1 MIPYFPK
8 KIAHRGIAVYLV
20 SLSLVSVFFVGYT
33 MLWEYILLGILWV
46 TGFFLLTNRW
56 TETWRVYPEKEFVK
70 KIFWIAVGLRLVWVI
85 FSYYYYIQTTGQP
98 FEFGAADS
106 LGYHDEAVW
115 LADSSWSFVWDYYF
129 GSFGVSDIGYSL
141 YLTVIYKIFGPVV
154 IVPRILKAFISA
166 YTCVLLYKLS
176 KRTFGEDTGRMVG
189 IMSALMMNLVVYC
202 GYHLKETEMLFL
214 EVAFLE
220 RADYMFRR
228 PKANLWH
235 ILVPSLLAL
244 SMFFFRTV
252 LGTVAVFSFA
262 TAVLLMNTPSM
273 KKGWKRLA
281 LIGWGLMCL
290 LVLSGG
296 TIMTEVEGYWERK
309 EDNVLKKRME
319 QTSRGNQWAQY
330 ATGTVMAPMV
340 FVLPFS
346 TMVDVAGQYGQQEKH
361 GGNFIRNFMGFFAI
375 MGVFEALRRKKWR
388 NFVLIG
394 SFVVAYL
401 GIVSVSGFSN
411 SERFLLPGLPGL
423 IMIWAYGISTLR
435 KNTFKL
441 LTPWCL
447 VVVAMEFAWAFF
459 KLGSRGLF

>member
-70 KIFWIAVGLRLVWVI
+70 KLFWVAVGLRLVWVL

-141 YLTVIYKIFGPVV
+141 YLTVLYKIFGPVV
-154 IVPRILKAFISA
+154 IIPRILKAFISA

-176 KRTFGEDTGRMVG
+176 QRTFGEDTGRMVG
-189 IMSALMMNLVVYC
+189 IMSVLMMNLIVYC

-252 LGTVAVFSFA
+252 LGTVAIFSFA

-375 MGVFEALRRKKWR
+375 LGVYEALRRKKWR
-388 NFVLIG
+388 DFVLIG

-423 IMIWAYGISTLR
+423 IMIWAYGVSTLR

-441 LTPWCL
+441 LMPWCL

>member
-70 KIFWIAVGLRLVWVI
+70 KLFWVAVGLRLVWVI

-141 YLTVIYKIFGPVV
+141 YLTVLYKIFGPVV

-176 KRTFGEDTGRMVG
+176 KRTFGEDTGRMAG
-189 IMSALMMNLVVYC
+189 IMGALMMNLVVYC

-330 ATGTVMAPMV
+330 ATGTVMAAMV

-375 MGVFEALRRKKWR
+375 LGVYEALRRKKWR
-388 NFVLIG
+388 DFVLIG

>member
-33 MLWEYILLGILWV
+33 MLWEYILLGIIWV

-70 KIFWIAVGLRLVWVI
+70 KLFWVAVGLRLVWVL

-141 YLTVIYKIFGPVV
+141 YLTVLYKIFGPVV
-154 IVPRILKAFISA
+154 IVPRILKVFISA

-189 IMSALMMNLVVYC
+189 LMSALMMNLIVYC

-220 RADYMFRR
+220 RADYMFRCK
-228 PKANLWH
+228 KANLWN

-244 SMFFFRTV
+244 SLFFFRTV

-375 MGVFEALRRKKWR
+375 LGVYEALRRKKWR
-388 NFVLIG
+388 DFILIG

>member
-346 TMVDVAGQYGQQEKH
+346 TMVDVAGQ
-361 GGNFIRNFMGFFAI
+361 
-375 MGVFEALRRKKWR
+375 
-388 NFVLIG
+388 
-394 SFVVAYL
+394 
-401 GIVSVSGFSN
+401 
-411 SERFLLPGLPGL
+411 
-423 IMIWAYGISTLR
+423 
-435 KNTFKL
+435 
-441 LTPWCL
+441 
-447 VVVAMEFAWAFF
+447 
-459 KLGSRGLF
+459 

>member
-70 KIFWIAVGLRLVWVI
+70 KLFWVAVGLRLVWVI

-141 YLTVIYKIFGPVV
+141 YLTVLYKIFGPVV

-176 KRTFGEDTGRMVG
+176 KRTFGEDTGRMAG
-189 IMSALMMNLVVYC
+189 IMGALMMNLVVYC

-388 NFVLIG
+388 DFVLIG